1 MSALFPGCL
10 LWWCGQ
16 DVEAVEWPPASLSR
30 SLEWRPGSQN
40 SQPAASCVLG
50 LLGFRHFFKPSC
62 RSSQSGFRAD
72 RALCSCNFSP
82 AAETRYSRLRGSRS
96 IKIMTTDGRP
106 VSTSY
111 MVSHFSAK
119 KYQKKIVSRRR
130 FLFKKIPFKIK
141 KNC

>member
-62 RSSQSGFRAD
+62 RLSQSGFRAD
-72 RALCSCNFSP
+72 RALCSWEFLTCSRDQIQQ
-82 AAETRYSRLRGSRS
+82 AEREQKHQNHDHRWQASQHQLHGITLLC
-96 IKIMTTDGRP
+96 
-106 VSTSY
+106 
-111 MVSHFSAK
+111 K
-119 KYQKKIVSRRR
+119 KYKKKIVSRRR